1 MRLRTRLRVSPA
13 VWLTPVMAGLVVLYI
28 ASSVTFEARE
38 PYALSLTARSMNALG
53 MIVPVFAAA
62 AAWEGTRLVFGGVWQ
77 LAMVRHRVT
86 VATWSILPA
95 IVGGAVVLVV
105 AALLVVTPQGILVP
119 EPLVLLAVGCILVAQ
134 VAAGFAIGT
143 RLPRS
148 IAIPVV
154 LLVSFM
160 SFVLPRVAGS
170 AWLRHLSGT
179 SIELCCGTDEALA
192 MGVVLAIV
200 VGSLALVLAS
210 VVLVTRHPGSR
221 SDLLAAS
228 LPLVVAM
235 AVAMVVAPPSVKP
248 TTVRAGVG
256 DRCLTQRGVEV
267 CLWPEHERMLPDV
280 TRVASEAVA
289 AWTAAGVSV
298 PMVFREG
305 DVDGVEGAAR
315 LSVRMGAD
323 RDGLL
328 ARVTDAVIPADPEG
342 PAPACSLHEPWPSA
356 IAGQYVWAWLTSVAG
371 MEEQPFWV
379 TEDAIPA
386 ADLFPDTPPE
396 SIVPVREVLA
406 RVRAMSPER
415 QARWV
420 DRNIAAY
427 QRCGV
432 MAPLDPLV
440 SAAD

>member
-1 MRLRTRLRVSPA
+1 VRLRTLLSVAPA
-13 VWLTPVMAGLVVLYI
+13 AWLVPPMLALIWLYI

-38 PYALSLTARSMNALG
+38 PYALYLTARSMNALG

-62 AAWEGTRLVFGGVWQ
+62 AAWEGTRLVRGGVWQ

-119 EPLVLLAVGCILVAQ
+119 EPLVLLAVGSILVAQ

-248 TTVRAGVG
+248 TTVRAGAG
-256 DRCLTQRGVEV
+256 DRCLTERGVEV
-267 CLWPEHERMLPDV
+267 CLWPEHERMLPAV

-298 PMVFREG
+298 PTVFREG
-305 DVDGVEGAAR
+305 DVEGAAR
-315 LSVRMGAD
+315 LSVRMGSD

-328 ARVTDAVIPADPEG
+328 ARVTDAVIPADPEEG

-432 MAPLDPLV
+432 MAPLDP
-440 SAAD
+440 A

>member
-1 MRLRTRLRVSPA
+1 VRLRTLLSVAPA
-13 VWLTPVMAGLVVLYI
+13 AWLVPPMLALIWLYI

-38 PYALSLTARSMNALG
+38 PYALYLTARSMNALG

-62 AAWEGTRLVFGGVWQ
+62 AAWEGTRLVRGGVWQ

-119 EPLVLLAVGCILVAQ
+119 EPLVLLAVGSILVAQ

-256 DRCLTQRGVEV
+256 DRCLTERGVEV
-267 CLWPEHERMLPDV
+267 CLWPEHERMLPAV
-280 TRVASEAVA
+280 TSVASEAVA

-298 PMVFREG
+298 PTVYREG
-305 DVDGVEGAAR
+305 DVEGAAR

-328 ARVTDAVIPADPEG
+328 ARVTDAVIPADPEEG
-342 PAPACSLHEPWPSA
+342 PAAACSLHEPWPSA

-415 QARWV
+415 QARWANS
-420 DRNIAAY
+420 NIAAY
-427 QRCGV
+427 LRCGV